1 MSSGLITFRSF
12 FSSSCIY
19 TFRLGYSKNRTRYH
33 QMPFSRYLRL
43 PSQISVPDELD
54 VVEDSEP
61 EREERRMA
69 EIKKHGKQA
78 KRPRQKPTAIIEV
91 SSDESD
97 PHPAGRSQR
106 DPTNKVD
113 VLGGYF
119 PHKKLVSPLQ
129 NLFR

>member
-1 MSSGLITFRSF
+1 MSSGLIASRSF

-43 PSQISVPDELD
+43 PSQISVPDELE

-78 KRPRQKPTAIIEV
+78 KRPRQ
-91 SSDESD
+91 
-97 PHPAGRSQR
+97 
-106 DPTNKVD
+106 N
-113 VLGGYF
+113 
-119 PHKKLVSPLQ
+119 LQ
-129 NLFR
+129 LSLKYPVTSRILTLQDGLRGIQQTRLMF